1 MHLETFMSWFS
12 APIAARPEAPRNRSM
27 SAASGIVDDRRYL
40 RSPISSK
47 VAVCWERP
55 RTGKKLAECKGL
67 NMSIAGAMVIS
78 PEPVPIGEPVY
89 IHFRELRLIGNA
101 QVRHCTRKK
110 SKYMLGL
117 EFRGSLVRSF

>member
-1 MHLETFMSWFS
+1 MHLETFMSWIS
-12 APIAARPEAPRNRSM
+12 APMAARPEAPRNRSM

-55 RTGKKLAECKGL
+55 RTGKKLANCKGV
-67 NMSIAGAMVIS
+67 NMSNAGAMVIS

-89 IHFRELRLIGNA
+89 IHFKELQLIGNA

>member
-1 MHLETFMSWFS
+1 MQLETFMSWFS
-12 APIAARPEAPRNRSM
+12 APMATRPEAPRNRAM
-27 SAASGIVDDRRYL
+27 SAASGFVDDRRYL
-40 RSPISSK
+40 RSPIRSK
-47 VAVCWERP
+47 VTVCWERP
-55 RTGKKLAECKGL
+55 GTGKKLAECKGV

-89 IHFRELRLIGNA
+89 IHFKELRLIGNA
-101 QVRHCTRKK
+101 RVRHCTRKK

>member
-1 MHLETFMSWFS
+1 MQLETFMSWFS
-12 APIAARPEAPRNRSM
+12 VPMTTRPEAPRNRSM

-47 VAVCWERP
+47 AAVCWERP
-55 RTGKKLAECKGL
+55 RTGKKLAECKGV

-89 IHFRELRLIGNA
+89 IHFKELRLIGNA

-110 SKYMLGL
+110 SRYMLGL

>member
-1 MHLETFMSWFS
+1 MQLETFMSWFS
-12 APIAARPEAPRNRSM
+12 APMAARPEAPRNRSM
-27 SAASGIVDDRRYL
+27 SAAAGMVDDRRYG

-47 VAVCWERP
+47 VAVCWEGP
-55 RTGKKLAECKGL
+55 RANKRLAECKGV

-89 IHFRELRLIGNA
+89 IHFKELRLIGNG

-110 SKYMLGL
+110 SKYMVGL

>member
-1 MHLETFMSWFS
+1 MQLETFMSWFS
-12 APIAARPEAPRNRSM
+12 APMAARPEAPRNRSM

-40 RSPISSK
+40 RSPISST
-47 VAVCWERP
+47 VAMCWERP
-55 RTGKKLAECKGL
+55 RTGKKLAECKGA

-89 IHFRELRLIGNA
+89 IQFKELRLIGNA